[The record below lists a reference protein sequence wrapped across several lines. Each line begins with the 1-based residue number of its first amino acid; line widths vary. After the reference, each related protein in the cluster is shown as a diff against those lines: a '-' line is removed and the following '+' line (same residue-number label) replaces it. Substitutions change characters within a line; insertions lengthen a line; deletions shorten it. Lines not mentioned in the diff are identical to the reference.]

1 MRQDEPSE
9 IRGSVQVLM
18 AYLNGDES
26 LDAALSAWRALQVEE
41 AGDDDEGIEEDAM
54 PILGFERDSLT
65 PDQQVRL
72 GLFLDALEN
81 PSPGAG

>member
-1 MRQDEPSE
+1 MREDEPSE

-18 AYLNGDES
+18 AYLNGDET

-41 AGDDDEGIEEDAM
+41 TGDDDEGIEEDAV
-54 PILGFERDSLT
+54 PVLGLERDNLT

>member
-1 MRQDEPSE
+1 MQDEPSE

-18 AYLNGDES
+18 AYLNGEQS

-41 AGDDDEGIEEDAM
+41 TGDDDEGIEEDVV
-54 PILGFERDSLT
+54 PGLGLERESLT